1 MPARPLLLL
10 FFIVLFSYAPVRSF
24 AAIPIKEQKQA
35 GRVQQWYQR
44 VNEAAAAQRSLQLS
58 EPLPEQQRTEKE
70 DSGVYGI
77 LSLVFGLLGIFPA
90 AIVLGVIGLEKHR
103 KYRELALTGL
113 ILGILTLVLLLL
125 LIGFIFIF
133 SGAFL

>member
-1 MPARPLLLL
+1 MPVRTLFLL
-10 FFIVLFSYAPVRSF
+10 FFIALFSYAPVRSF
-24 AAIPIKEQKQA
+24 GAIPIKEQKQA
-35 GRVQQWYQR
+35 DRVQQWYQR

-58 EPLPEQQRTEKE
+58 EPLPEQQKAEKE

-113 ILGILTLVLLLL
+113 ILGILTLVLLVL

-133 SGAFL
+133 SGTFL